1 MKNGFALSRDVDIS
15 VINSDYYL
23 HTHGNQHEIL
33 LFLDGACEF
42 HVEGSVYKL
51 SPYDMVIAPANELH
65 GIVHT
70 ASHRYERYLCDID
83 TDFFI
88 KNNCTQY
95 AGVFENKLP
104 GIGNYFSAEFVKS
117 SGIVDVMERICKYSA
132 EGEDLVAKGAFFEL
146 LYQMKKMRSGEQCDT
161 YNSGYVRNAI
171 TYINENLTADLS
183 MDAFSEQFHINGEY
197 LGKLFKKQMKISMKE
212 YITYKRLLYASELY
226 KSGKNLLESSLEAG
240 FSNYSIFYRMYVK
253 EFGQSPSNGMKHK

>member
-1 MKNGFALSRDVDIS
+1 M
-15 VINSDYYL
+15 
-23 HTHGNQHEIL
+23 HEIL

-70 ASHRYERYLCDID
+70 ASHRYERYLGFID
-83 TDFFI
+83 TDFFA
-88 KNNCTQY
+88 KNNCLQY

-104 GIGNYFSAEFVKS
+104 GIGNYFSGELVKS
-117 SGIVDVMERICKYSA
+117 VGIPEVIERICRYKK
-132 EGEDLVAKGAFFEL
+132 EGEELVAKGAFFEL
-146 LYQMKKMRSGEQCDT
+146 LYQMKKMTSGEQSDA
-161 YNSGYVRNAI
+161 YNSGYVRNAV

-183 MDAFSEQFHINGEY
+183 MNAFAEQLHINGEY
-197 LGKLFKKQMKISMKE
+197 LGKLFKKQMKISIKE
-212 YITYKRLLYASELY
+212 YITYKRLLYARELY

-253 EFGQSPSNGMKHK
+253 EFGEAPSRGMKNKK